1 MSLIDMLTFSGAMFL
16 FALSPGPGLF
26 AIISNALSS
35 GLKNT
40 SFLVIG
46 MVIGDIV
53 FLLLAI
59 FGLSAIASILGD
71 FFIIVK
77 YIGGMYL
84 LYLGYK
90 IITTKE
96 EEETNIREIKSLAW
110 KKNFIAGLLITLSNP
125 KVIFFYLGFLPTFI
139 NLQTLTIY
147 DIVIVTTLVTIVLSV
162 VLLAYAYSANS
173 AKKLFKSK
181 SAKRKINIVA
191 GSVMITAGGVLIAKP

>member
-1 MSLIDMLTFSGAMFL
+1 MSLIDILTFSGAMFL

-71 FFIIVK
+71 FFIIIK

-96 EEETNIREIKSLAW
+96 EETNIREIKSLPW

-139 NLQTLTIY
+139 NLQTLTTS
-147 DIVIVTTLVTIVLSV
+147 DIVIITTLVTIVLSG

-191 GSVMITAGGVLIAKP
+191 GSVMITAGGVLISKP

>member
-1 MSLIDMLTFSGAMFL
+1 
-16 FALSPGPGLF
+16 
-26 AIISNALSS
+26 
-35 GLKNT
+35 
-40 SFLVIG
+40 

-96 EEETNIREIKSLAW
+96 EETNIREIKSLSW

-139 NLQTLTIY
+139 NLETLTIS

>member
-96 EEETNIREIKSLAW
+96 EETNIKEIKSLPW

-139 NLQTLTIY
+139 NLETLTIS

-162 VLLAYAYSANS
+162 VLIAYAYSANS

>member
-96 EEETNIREIKSLAW
+96 EETNIKEIKSLPW

-139 NLQTLTIY
+139 NLETLTIS

-191 GSVMITAGGVLIAKP
+191 GSVMITAGGVLISKP

>member
-1 MSLIDMLTFSGAMFL
+1 MSLIDILTFSGAMFL

-35 GLKNT
+35 SLKNT

-96 EEETNIREIKSLAW
+96 EETNIREIKSLPW

-139 NLQTLTIY
+139 NLQTLTIS
-147 DIVIVTTLVTIVLSV
+147 DIVIVTTLVTIVLSG

-191 GSVMITAGGVLIAKP
+191 GSVMITAGGVLISKP

>member
-59 FGLSAIASILGD
+59 FGLSVIASILGD

-96 EEETNIREIKSLAW
+96 EETNIREIKSLPW